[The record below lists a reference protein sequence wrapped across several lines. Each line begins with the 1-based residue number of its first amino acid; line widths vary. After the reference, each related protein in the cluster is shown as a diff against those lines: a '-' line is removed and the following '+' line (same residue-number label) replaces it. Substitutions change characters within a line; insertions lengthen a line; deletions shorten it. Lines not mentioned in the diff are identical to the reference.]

1 MVNNIYY
8 ENKGENKD
16 RSLRSKKIYL
26 RGRDVY
32 IYREVSSTNSIA
44 KSLAANGA
52 PDGTIVLSRFQT
64 AGKGR
69 FQRQWVCPP
78 GKGLLLSMILRP
90 NIDRQSIPLLTL
102 LGGVVVAESIQ
113 RICGLKAG
121 IKWPNDILINGRK
134 VCGILAQN
142 SFSRGNSE
150 FVVLGIGINVNLNR
164 EQLPADCRETTTSL
178 LLEAGFKVS
187 RFELLKLFS
196 SIWDRHYRCFLQSS
210 HSYLRSQWLANNI
223 TLGRE
228 VSIKKDTHTLR
239 GKAVDISP
247 RGGLIVVFPD
257 GSRNEYLAEDVSLGK
272 EEYYAGFEHSK
283 PSILADSKT
292 NDEQKFSGPVS

>member
-1 MVNNIYY
+1 MVNEIYY
-8 ENKGENKD
+8 ENKE
-16 RSLRSKKIYL
+16 RSLRPKKICL
-26 RGRDVY
+26 QGRDVY

-44 KSLAANGA
+44 KSLAVNGV

-90 NIDRQSIPLLTL
+90 NIDSQSIPQLTL

-113 RICGLKAG
+113 KICGIKAG

-134 VCGILAQN
+134 VCGMLAQN
-142 SFSRGNSE
+142 SFSRGHSE
-150 FVVLGIGINVNLNR
+150 FVVLGIGINVNLSR

-187 RFELLKLFS
+187 RLDLLKLLL
-196 SIWDRHYRCFLQSS
+196 SIWDRHYHCFLQSS
-210 HSYLRSQWLANNI
+210 HSYLRPLWLANNI

-247 RGGLIVVFPD
+247 RGGLIVAFPD
-257 GSRNEYLAEDVSLGK
+257 GAKEEYLAEDVSLGK

-283 PSILADSKT
+283 PSVLADS
-292 NDEQKFSGPVS
+292 